1 MCDRHHIVLDI
12 LERKKYICINE
23 MIRVAYGL
31 TPSRSCGG
39 LGGGPFG
46 PCWGA
51 LQAAVAA
58 VKAVAA
64 VGGPNWELQLPIRSS
79 NIYISCH
86 SSG

>member
-1 MCDRHHIVLDI
+1 MASL
-12 LERKKYICINE
+12 L
-23 MIRVAYGL
+23 L
-31 TPSRSCGG
+31 GG
-39 LGGGPFG
+39 LGRGPFW

-51 LQAAVAA
+51 LQAAVVA
-58 VKAVAA
+58 VKAVAAVAAVVA

>member
-1 MCDRHHIVLDI
+1 MW
-12 LERKKYICINE
+12 
-23 MIRVAYGL
+23 VAGWGAL
-31 TPSRSCGG
+31 RA
-39 LGGGPFG
+39 LV
-46 PCWGA
+46 GA

>member
-1 MCDRHHIVLDI
+1 VYLHFGVIKSNQTKATSV
-12 LERKKYICINE
+12 EPE
-23 MIRVAYGL
+23 GL
-31 TPSRSCGG
+31 PSPLPSGG
-39 LGGGPFG
+39 LKT
-46 PCWGA
+46 
-51 LQAAVAA
+51 AVVAVKAVTA